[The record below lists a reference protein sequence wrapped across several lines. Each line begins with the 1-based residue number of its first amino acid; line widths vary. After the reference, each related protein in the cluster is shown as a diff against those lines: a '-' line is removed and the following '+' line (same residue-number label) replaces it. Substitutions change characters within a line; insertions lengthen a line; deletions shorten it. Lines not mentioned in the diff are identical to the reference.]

1 MPTDKNQPPM
11 LPTTGTT
18 LRWLSPRTAAW
29 LTAPLLLLGVEC
41 WLVLGGG
48 NYGHQCKP
56 LIILAAIVAGLVR
69 PISWAFNGLWN
80 AAARPS
86 PRTRRGIALAIW
98 IGSSLFLYS
107 TQRYEKIPI
116 HPKFHDEF
124 SYLIQMR
131 MLASGRLWMPAIPCP
146 DFFDTFYVLVTPVY
160 ASMYFPGAAM
170 MYVPGLLLHLPYVVA
185 PLAAAGLCAA
195 MLYLIVAEI
204 LDGASAILAVLILL
218 SLAMFRMTS
227 IMLMAQIPTLLLGL
241 IMTWA
246 ALNWRRDVKGG
257 PRRNFAGGRWLALL
271 GAAAGWAAITRPADA
286 LCFAIVLAS
295 VMAMDLWS
303 KPWRFWGRTA
313 ACVIAAALPFLAI
326 QLILNRNVTGHWL
339 TTPFAYYTDINYPG
353 AFGFHEG
360 QAPLHVSNVP
370 EKQLFYEM
378 YAKDVIERHQLRNV
392 GAALKGEWAL
402 VSSLAMPDPF
412 FWLTTPL
419 SILALWDRRR
429 WAVWGVLPA
438 YLVVLA
444 GYAFGAIFPHYV
456 VVVMPA
462 TILLCILP
470 IRFLTDTFPRR
481 AAMIRT
487 MTGLAMIGLSL
498 ANLPQLD
505 RIVHDQYFETPE
517 LEQIDKDLAR
527 GVSLPAVVLF
537 HFNRDAIIGGRR
549 VTNNP
554 SVEPVFN
561 AGVAWPDEASI
572 IRAHDLNADVS
583 AIGKPDDRDR
593 PLYEYYWRLDPRRV
607 FYLYDRGR
615 ETERLRRLGT
625 ATEMA
630 RETAATPRN

>member
-1 MPTDKNQPPM
+1 MSRNGGESPAPEATNGWITPRVA
-11 LPTTGTT
+11 
-18 LRWLSPRTAAW
+18 RWLT
-29 LTAPLLLLGVEC
+29 LPLLLLGVEC

-48 NYGHQCKP
+48 NYGHQDKP
-56 LIILAAIVAGLVR
+56 LIILAAIAAGLIR
-69 PISWAFNGLWN
+69 PINWAFDGLWN

-86 PRTRRGIALAIW
+86 PRMRRCIALAIW

-146 DFFDTFYVLVTPVY
+146 DFFDTFYLLVTPVY

-170 MYVPGLLLHLPYVVA
+170 MYVPALLLHLPYVVA
-185 PLAAAGLCAA
+185 PLAASGLCAA
-195 MLYLIVAEI
+195 MLYLIVGEI
-204 LDGASAILAVLILL
+204 LDGASAVLAVLILL

-227 IMLMAQIPTLLLGL
+227 IMLMAQVPTLLLGL
-241 IMTWA
+241 VMTWA
-246 ALNWRRDVKGG
+246 MLKWRRTKGDTTL
-257 PRRNFAGGRWLALL
+257 NIKGRVPFSLLLL
-271 GAAAGWAAITRPADA
+271 GAAAGWAAITRPAEA

-313 ACVIAAALPFLAI
+313 AWVIAAALPFLAL
-326 QLILNRNVTGHWL
+326 QLFVNRNVTGRWL

-353 AFGFHEG
+353 AIGFHEG

-370 EKQLFYEM
+370 EKQLFYEL
-378 YAKDVIERHQLRNV
+378 YAKEAIERHQLKNV

-402 VSSLAMPDPF
+402 VSAVAMPDPF
-412 FWLTTPL
+412 FWLITPM

-438 YLVVLA
+438 YLLVLA
-444 GYAFGAIFPHYV
+444 SYAFGAVFPHYV

-462 TILLCILP
+462 TILLCVLP

-487 MTGLAMIGLSL
+487 MTGLAMTGVSL

-505 RIVHDQYFETPE
+505 RIIHDQYFETPE
-517 LEQIDKDLAR
+517 LEQIDKDLAG
-527 GVSLPAVVLF
+527 GVSPPAVVLF
-537 HFNRDAIIGGRR
+537 HYNRDAIIGGKK
-549 VTNNP
+549 VTDNP

-561 AGVAWPDEASI
+561 AGVAWPDEAPV

-583 AIGKPDDRDR
+583 AIGKPGDRDR
-593 PLYEYYWRLDPRRV
+593 PLYEYYSRIDPRRV
-607 FYLYDRGR
+607 FYLYDRGG
-615 ETERLRRLGT
+615 EDEKLRRLGT

-630 RETAATPRN
+630 NETAVAPHE